1 MELCVDGRNLGVCVC
16 ICVCYSRVSKIGMCV
31 DVTDC
36 VCDTETSVRVN
47 VRVNVRERVCVS
59 SARLR
64 VFGRFGNSSS

>member
-1 MELCVDGRNLGVCVC
+1 MELCVNGRNLGVCVC
-16 ICVCYSRVSKIGMCV
+16 ICVCCTRVSKIGMCV

-47 VRVNVRERVCVS
+47 VRERVGVS

>member
-1 MELCVDGRNLGVCVC
+1 MAETWECAFVFVCAVPYYC
-16 ICVCYSRVSKIGMCV
+16 TRVSKIGMCV

-47 VRVNVRERVCVS
+47 VRERVGVS